1 VKLLLLLAL
10 AAKPNP
16 YLAQAKVFFQGG
28 DYKQCLKRVDQA
40 QKWDSSE
47 AEQAEVAL
55 YSGLCHFQLRQTKEA
70 ETDFALALRIDPR
83 LTLPPLTSPKAVSL
97 FESLRPKEEPAA
109 TTATAPP
116 PKEEPRPPPP
126 AAEPT
131 ATPTPEPH
139 AEPAPAPAVTASSHV
154 PITPFIVAGLGVIAA
169 GVGVFF
175 GVSAVSSDNQARMA
189 TFQSDAISL
198 RHSAEGSAA
207 AADITYAFAGV
218 ALATAVILFFVMR

>member
-70 ETDFALALRIDPR
+70 ETDFALALKIDPR

-97 FESLRPKEEPAA
+97 FESLRPKEEP
-109 TTATAPP
+109 TTAAAAPP
-116 PKEEPRPPPP
+116 PKEEPRAQPPAPEPTVTP
-126 AAEPT
+126 AAES
-131 ATPTPEPH
+131 H
-139 AEPAPAPAVTASSHV
+139 AEPAPVVTASSRV
-154 PITPFIVAGLGVIAA
+154 PITPFIVGGVGVAAAGLGLY
-169 GVGVFF
+169 F
-175 GVSAVSSDNQARMA
+175 GLTANGADQQARTA

-198 RHSAEGSAA
+198 RHTAESSALLANV
-207 AADITYAFAGV
+207 TYAFAGV
-218 ALATAVILFFVMR
+218 AIAAAIILFFVMR